1 MRSAHNKMTKSK
13 ANKRQPLPEDGSV
26 ASATSATEPVA
37 RNARP
42 LSVTIPALLHNGS
55 DQKFRQLIYGLL
67 AIGGRLTS
75 VRQRFGQ
82 HVGVS
87 DRQFWMLM
95 VIADYT
101 PKPGVRAA
109 TLAERLFVSRP
120 FVTVEVKG
128 LVRLGLV
135 CRRPDPTD
143 ARSTLLTLTES
154 GISEIRRLTP
164 LIRLFNDT
172 CFQSPTHE
180 QFEIYCQ
187 LISMTVADLEV
198 AISAMDAFEIQED
211 IGNISNS
218 KSRSACTG

>member
-1 MRSAHNKMTKSK
+1 MWS
-13 ANKRQPLPEDGSV
+13 
-26 ASATSATEPVA
+26 
-37 RNARP
+37 ARP
-42 LSVTIPALLHNGS
+42 LSVTRPVLLQNGS
-55 DQKFRQLIYGLL
+55 DQKFRKLIYGLL
-67 AIGGRLTS
+67 AICSRLTCA
-75 VRQRFGQ
+75 RKRFGQ

-101 PKPGVRAA
+101 PEPGVRAA
-109 TLAERLFVSRP
+109 TLAERLYVSRP

-154 GISEIRRLTP
+154 GVSEIRRLTP

-172 CFQSPTHE
+172 CLQSANAE
-180 QFEIYCQ
+180 QFESFCQ
-187 LISMTVADLEV
+187 LISMTLVDLE
-198 AISAMDAFEIQED
+198 AALLAMDAFEFQE
-211 IGNISNS
+211 GPTNTFLP
-218 KSRSACTG
+218 KKRSACMVKDL